1 MDRKAWIIISL
12 CLAGMAVNMY
22 YSTQQATAKAAEAER
37 VAAEAA
43 ANGETPAAASATP
56 TTAPSAAPAATATTS
71 TDPKVAPG
79 ASMMSATAEDEKTHT
94 ISADGVEFV
103 FGTRGGGVKLA
114 RLETHDNVI
123 LNERGLEAIG
133 ALRREAGGVDP
144 VSYTI
149 TSKSDFGV
157 TFEGVTPEGIKVTKV
172 YELSEGD
179 ESDSHLL
186 DLTLTLTNTGAAQ
199 HRSEEYYL
207 YAGLAASLR
216 PDEIRTPGVFWN
228 DAGDANYKDTK
239 WFGGGM
245 FSDAKSEFRESYA
258 GLRYGGVMSRFYA
271 HILTRTTTRE
281 APGKVWARRMPID
294 HTKDEFAGMSSAS
307 KDFGVEG
314 SVGLPTVDLAPG
326 ASVTET
332 YEVYLGPK
340 EYHRLRDI
348 EKQRA
353 FVMFYGWFTPVSKVL
368 NNVMQWMHGVSGNWG
383 VAIILLTICVR
394 ICLWPIHAKSTMTM
408 KRMGLLAPKMKEM
421 QEKHKDD
428 PQKQQQEVMKLYKDY
443 GVNPL
448 GGCLPM
454 FLQIPIFFGFYRV
467 LENAAELRGQD
478 FLWVQDLSSPDTVTQ
493 IMGYDLNPLPL
504 IMGLTMFL
512 QMKLTPQAP
521 TADKMQ
527 QRIFMLMPFFF
538 LFICYNFASALA
550 LYWSTQNVF
559 SIMQTR
565 IMRLYQ
571 KELTLEKVEKKAP
584 AKASGPNPFFS
595 APGGNKEKKSPKN
608 RPPKLGG

>member
-12 CLAGMAVNMY
+12 CLVGMAVNMY
-22 YSTQQATAKAAEAER
+22 YSTQQQAAKVVAAEKA
-37 VAAEAA
+37 AAEAA
-43 ANGETPAAASATP
+43 AQAEANPV
-56 TTAPSAAPAATATTS
+56 TAPAPAETSGTPSPATSGAVDAKSPATTTMSAPAAN
-71 TDPKVAPG
+71 
-79 ASMMSATAEDEKTHT
+79 EQTHT
-94 ISADGVEFV
+94 ISAEGVEFV

-114 RLETHDNVI
+114 RLATHDNVI
-123 LNERGLEAIG
+123 LNERGSEAVG
-133 ALRREAGGVDP
+133 ALRREAAGVDAIA
-144 VSYTI
+144 YTM
-149 TSKSDFGV
+149 SAKSATGV
-157 TFEGVTPEGIKVTKV
+157 TFEGVSSEGIRVTKA
-172 YELSEGD
+172 YELSEG
-179 ESDSHLL
+179 EEGDSHLL
-186 DLTLTLTNTGAAQ
+186 DLTLTLTNTGEAH

-207 YAGLAASLR
+207 YAGVAASLR
-216 PDEIRTPGVFWN
+216 PDEIRKPGVFWN
-228 DAGDANYKDTK
+228 EAGDADYKDTG
-239 WFGGGM
+239 WFAGGW
-245 FSDAKSEFRESYA
+245 FSDSKSEFRESYSE
-258 GLRYGGVMSRFYA
+258 LRYGGVMSRFYA
-271 HILTRTTTRE
+271 NILTRTTTRE
-281 APGKVWARRMPID
+281 APGKVWARRVPID
-294 HTKDEFAGMSSAS
+294 HSHDEFSELSSAS

-353 FVMFYGWFTPVSKVL
+353 FVMFYGWFTPVSKFL
-368 NNVMQWMHGVSGNWG
+368 NNVMHWMHGVSGNWG
-383 VAIILLTICVR
+383 VSIILLTIFVR

-408 KRMGLLAPKMKEM
+408 KRMGLLAPKMKEL
-421 QEKHKDD
+421 QEKYKDE

-478 FLWVQDLSSPDTVTQ
+478 FLWVQDLSSPDTVAQ

-504 IMGLTMFL
+504 IMGVTMFL

-521 TADKMQ
+521 TADKTQ

-559 SIMQTR
+559 SILQTR

-571 KELTLEKVEKKAP
+571 KELTLEKPEKKAP
-584 AKASGPNPFFS
+584 AKPSGPNPFFN